1 MKKRWFSLVLALA
14 LVIPA
19 VGCTKGSTSSSSSSK
34 DSKVIK
40 IAIVNDAKPFTYL
53 DENGDYSGYDS
64 EVLKAVNKKLPEY
77 KFEFSGMSQSALL
90 LGVESGKYDLGT
102 CHFYKSPEREQKFLF
117 PDQPFGLSDLKIVT
131 KKNRTDINSMADLV
145 GKKLEPIPANDARYT
160 IVQNYNKEHPDKKV
174 NLQSIEAL
182 NTADSFKMIAS
193 GQYDAAVY
201 PAAAF
206 PAVQKDLNLDIKLTG
221 TVTKVPTYFVLNKK
235 DTELKGKLDKAL
247 KELKDDGTLSKLSV
261 KWFGTDVYKK

>member
-1 MKKRWFSLVLALA
+1 MKKIFVSLALITT
-14 LVIPA
+14 LT
-19 VGCTKGSTSSSSSSK
+19 VGVAGCSKQSSNSSSSSSA
-34 DSKVIK
+34 KVVK
-40 IAIVNDAKPFTYL
+40 IAVVSDSKPFTYI
-53 DENGDYSGYDS
+53 DGNGEASGYDA
-64 EVLKAVNKKLPEY
+64 EVLKEVNKKLTKY

-102 CHFYKSPEREQKFLF
+102 CYFYKNAEREQKYLF
-117 PDQPFGLSDLKIVT
+117 PDEPFGLSALKIVT
-131 KKNRTDINSMADLV
+131 QKDRNNINTMADLV

-160 IVQNYNKEHPDKKV
+160 IVKDYNTKNPDKQV

-206 PAVQKDLNLDIKLTG
+206 PAVQKSLNLDVKLTG

-235 DTELKGKLDKAL
+235 NTELKADIDKTL
-247 KELKDDGTLSKLSV
+247 KELKADGTLSKLSV
-261 KWFGTDVYKK
+261 KWFGEDAYK